1 MGLGPGLGTEARGK
15 ILCLCR
21 GSKPGV
27 QSVVRHCTHCTPA
40 TALPLTEQIDQYIC
54 GLVCLLLIALSTV
67 C

>member
-15 ILCLCR
+15 IRCLCR

-27 QSVVRHCTHCTPA
+27 QSVVRHCTPA
-40 TALPLTEQIDQYIC
+40 RALPLTEQIDQYIC